1 MTTED
6 LNKAWRL
13 YYQGLRLQMMYERK
27 TEVDS
32 PDSNDITL
40 LEQIRFD
47 NQRLY
52 DLIKNHSYE

>member
-6 LNKAWRL
+6 LNKAWSL
-13 YYQGLRLQMMYERK
+13 YYKGLRLQMMYETK